1 MSVMTKLNIEKR
13 VWLLCS
19 IFVSVIIIMFVYDTI
34 EYKKNLQLSKL
45 DKVSSVVDVANS
57 IIAAEYQKFE
67 SGAITEQQAQQ
78 ESKRLISLMRY
89 QGNEYFWIHNTKNE
103 MVMHPIKPALIG
115 TNVGGIKD
123 PNGKALF
130 IEMTNLV
137 NRQGSGQVDYYWPKP
152 GSENPVAKLSFVKK
166 AKHWN
171 WIIGSGVYVD
181 DIESEFAASVTSKI
195 IILVVA
201 LAFCFFIVLR
211 IVRSIVQPIKKTTG
225 AMNNIASGDG
235 DLTQRLKSKGNDELA
250 GLSKAFNTFT
260 ENVQTVIKN
269 MAKNGDQ
276 VVVQTEQLE
285 QICEQSSKAMQQN
298 RHETEQVATAV
309 YQMSATISEVAQN
322 ASEASNSVNLVKD
335 KAHNAQ
341 KVVEQSI
348 DSISELAGSVTKA
361 SETIKNLAS
370 ETENIGSILDVIRG
384 IAEQTNL
391 LALNAAIEAAR
402 AGEQGRGFAVVAD
415 EVRSLAKRTQ
425 DATEEIQKMIEQLQ
439 SGAHSAVSVISSGN
453 DIAQNSVEKS
463 AVVGEAL
470 LEISEDIT
478 LVSDMSMQI
487 ASATEE
493 QSATVDLIN
502 KNVDSI
508 NQSFA
513 DATET
518 SHQVKGSSSE
528 LKAVADDMHELIK
541 TFKV

>member
-19 IFVSVIIIMFVYDTI
+19 ILVSLIVIIFVYDTF

-45 DKVSSVVDVANS
+45 DKLSSVVDVADS
-57 IIAAEYQKFE
+57 IIAAEYKKFQ

-78 ESKRLISLMRY
+78 ESKRLIGLMRY
-89 QGNEYFWIHNTKNE
+89 QGNEYFWIHNTSNE
-103 MVMHPIKPALIG
+103 MVMHPIKPALNG
-115 TNVGGIKD
+115 TKVGGIKD

-137 NRQGSGQVDYYWPKP
+137 NRQRSGQVDYYWPKP
-152 GSENPVAKLSFVKK
+152 GSDDPVPKLSFVKK

-171 WIIGSGVYVD
+171 WIVGSGVYID

-195 IILVVA
+195 IILIIV

-211 IVRSIVQPIKKTTG
+211 IVRSIVRPIKKTTG

-250 GLSKAFNTFT
+250 GLSKAFNIFT
-260 ENVQTVIKN
+260 ENVQTVIKS

-276 VVVQTEQLE
+276 VVAQTQHLE

-309 YQMSATISEVAQN
+309 YQMSATINEVAQN

-348 DSISELAGSVTKA
+348 DSISELADSVTKA

-370 ETENIGSILDVIRG
+370 ETENIGGILDVIRG

-425 DATEEIQKMIEQLQ
+425 DATEEIQTMIEQLQ

-453 DIAQNSVEKS
+453 DIAQDSVEKS

-470 LEISEDIT
+470 SEISQDIT
-478 LVSDMSMQI
+478 SVSDMSMQI

-513 DATET
+513 DVTET

-528 LKAVADDMHELIK
+528 LKAVADDMHNLIK

>member
-19 IFVSVIIIMFVYDTI
+19 ILVSFIIILFIYDTF
-34 EYKKNLQLSKL
+34 EYKQNLKAAKMDKL
-45 DKVSSVVDVANS
+45 AAIVDVADS
-57 IIAAEYQKFE
+57 IIVSEHQRYLDGE
-67 SGAITEQQAQQ
+67 ITEQQAQE
-78 ESKRLISLMRY
+78 ESKRLIANLRY
-89 QGNEYFWIHNTKNE
+89 QGNEYYWIHNTSNE
-103 MVMHPIKPALIG
+103 MVMHPIKPALNG
-115 TNVGGIKD
+115 TKVGGIKD

-137 NRQGSGQVDYYWPKP
+137 NSQRAGQVDYYWPKP
-152 GSENPVAKLSFVKK
+152 GSEDPVPKLSYVKK
-166 AKHWN
+166 AKYWN

-181 DIESEFAASVTSKI
+181 DVESEFVASATSKV
-195 IILVVA
+195 IILLFILV
-201 LAFCFFIVLR
+201 FCFFIVLK
-211 IVRSIVQPIKKTTG
+211 IVRSIVRPIKKTTG

-260 ENVQTVIKN
+260 ENVQSVIKS
-269 MAKNGDQ
+269 MAYNGDQ
-276 VVVQTEQLE
+276 VVAQTQHLE
-285 QICEQSSKAMQQN
+285 QICEQSSKVMQQN

-309 YQMSATISEVAQN
+309 YQMSATINEVAQN
-322 ASEASNSVNLVKD
+322 ASEASNSVNLVKG

-341 KVVEQSI
+341 RVVEQSI
-348 DSISELAGSVTKA
+348 DSISELADSVTKA
-361 SETIKNLAS
+361 SETIQNLAA

-425 DATEEIQKMIEQLQ
+425 DATEEIQTMIEQLQ
-439 SGAHSAVSVISSGN
+439 NGAHSAVSVISSGN
-453 DIAQNSVEKS
+453 EIAQNTVEKS

-470 LEISEDIT
+470 SEISQDIT
-478 LVSDMSMQI
+478 SVSDMSMQI

-513 DATET
+513 DVTET

-528 LKAVADDMHELIK
+528 LKTVADDMHNLIK